1 SRRRHHRRDR
11 QRPFAVGPGFEAP
24 AVFVGGLR
32 YRRAGDAVAARAG
45 ALSHRAAEPDRGAGT
60 DDGKPG
66 PHSRPRCRTA
76 RGRRTGRSR
85 TVRPRPLLAHRPRQ
99 FPLEIEERAV
109 RRPPGQRPSH
119 ADDRRRSH
127 DLRAM
132 TALILAAAIGYILG
146 SVPWGLLLTRLC
158 GYGDIRAIGSG
169 NIGATNVLRT
179 GSKAL
184 AAATLAL
191 DLLKGVAAVLIGALW
206 GPAAALA
213 AAAAVVLGHMF
224 PVWLGF
230 RGGKGAATALGVL
243 FALAWPIALV
253 AVALWLS
260 VAALSRYQSLA
271 ALVATA
277 ATAVI
282 AGITV
287 SGARAWLIVALA
299 ILVILRHHENIRRLI
314 GGTEN

>member
-1 SRRRHHRRDR
+1 
-11 QRPFAVGPGFEAP
+11 
-24 AVFVGGLR
+24 
-32 YRRAGDAVAARAG
+32 
-45 ALSHRAAEPDRGAGT
+45 
-60 DDGKPG
+60 
-66 PHSRPRCRTA
+66 
-76 RGRRTGRSR
+76 
-85 TVRPRPLLAHRPRQ
+85 
-99 FPLEIEERAV
+99 
-109 RRPPGQRPSH
+109 
-119 ADDRRRSH
+119 
-127 DLRAM
+127 M

-314 GGTEN
+314 GGTENRISFSKS